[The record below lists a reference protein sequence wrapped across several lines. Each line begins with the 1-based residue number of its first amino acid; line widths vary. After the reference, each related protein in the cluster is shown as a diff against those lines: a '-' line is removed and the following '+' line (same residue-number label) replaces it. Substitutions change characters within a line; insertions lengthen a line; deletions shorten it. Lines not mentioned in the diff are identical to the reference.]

1 MILCAD
7 PDNRNLWNQYDITVQ
22 NAIAVIDEP
31 PRAIVERTGKIDPK
45 DPLLEHIFSILLEAR
60 KKQDYTGLR
69 EYLRHFISGALPR
82 TVVK

>member
-7 PDNRNLWNQYDITVQ
+7 PDNCNLWNNYDVTVQ
-22 NAIAVIDEP
+22 NAIAINTEP
-31 PRAIVERTGKIDPK
+31 PRTIVERTGKIDPK

-60 KKQDYTGLR
+60 KKQDYTGLG